1 MLQITI
7 LKLVTATKRTLH
19 RKAYSDWISNYEFC
33 EKISNFPV
41 DLISDL

>member
-7 LKLVTATKRTLH
+7 LRLVTATNRTFR
-19 RKAYSDWISNYEFC
+19 RKAYSDWISNYEIC
-33 EKISNFPV
+33 EKISDFPV